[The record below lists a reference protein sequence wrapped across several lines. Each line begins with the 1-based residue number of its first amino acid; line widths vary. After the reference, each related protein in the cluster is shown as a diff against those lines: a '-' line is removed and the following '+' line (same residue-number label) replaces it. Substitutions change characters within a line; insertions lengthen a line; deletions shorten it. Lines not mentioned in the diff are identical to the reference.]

1 MGVHPDRSGTMDF
14 GMGNVHQSCIMG
26 TSWKRMEY
34 DDGDVRGHHGTV
46 CVLQMQPLSEKA

>member
-1 MGVHPDRSGTMDF
+1 MDVHHGGSGTMDF

-34 DDGDVRGHHGTV
+34 GVCDVRGHHGTV